1 MRWWVNN
8 SNSEGAVTRVHLGL
22 VVIFLAVTV
31 AALAIGRL
39 LPEAIPLPPSETDD
53 AVAAVPLKQLYAVE
67 TELGEQA
74 GAWDADRKL
83 LAAMLRVVK
92 TPADQAEVLR
102 RSCGLEYNV
111 VGPEAALPICVRAF
125 NSSVLADTATHHRT
139 GRRLA
144 KVMSAGG
151 MGEGALAVLDALPR
165 AQAGLEAALTGW
177 VRAETLRRLNR
188 FPDALLSAKQAAQ
201 ELDAAIDAGAAPP
214 EYKAIADYELGRTLA
229 LTDPSADRATARTA
243 LNRALVL
250 QRQLDAQNPEYA
262 EYRLFLT
269 KIFRELS
276 RLPGD
281 NGYAAHEAD
290 TLAAELSARDPQRWE
305 YQGL

>member
-1 MRWWVNN
+1 MR
-8 SNSEGAVTRVHLGL
+8 
-22 VVIFLAVTV
+22 FLSYFIVAV
-31 AALAIGRL
+31 AAMTLGNL
-39 LPEAIPLPPSETDD
+39 TMW
-53 AVAAVPLKQLYAVE
+53 AVLRQRPAAVPLVELLPVE

-74 GAWDADRKL
+74 GAGDADRKL
-83 LAAMLRVVK
+83 LDAMLAVARL
-92 TPADQAEVLR
+92 PDERAEVLR
-102 RSCGLEYNV
+102 RSCGLQHNLRGPHDAIAVCAQALV
-111 VGPEAALPICVRAF
+111 VARTADPI
-125 NSSVLADTATHHRT
+125 THHRT
-139 GRRLA
+139 GRRMA
-144 KVMSAGG
+144 KVLAGAG
-151 MGEGALAVLDALPR
+151 DAAGALALLDSLPR
-165 AQAGLEAALTGW
+165 AQEGLESVLTGW
-177 VRAETLRRLNR
+177 VRAEALRGLKRA
-188 FPDALLSAKQAAQ
+188 PEALESVQRASVELQAVVRANPA
-201 ELDAAIDAGAAPP
+201 LR
-214 EYKAIADYELGRTLA
+214 EYTAIADYELGRTLA

>member
-1 MRWWVNN
+1 MRIALFYLALV
-8 SNSEGAVTRVHLGL
+8 GL
-22 VVIFLAVTV
+22 LAAFWT
-31 AALAIGRL
+31 AFW
-39 LPEAIPLPPSETDD
+39 PLDRPAP
-53 AVAAVPLKQLYAVE
+53 AAVPLAALYAVE
-67 TELGEQA
+67 TELSEQA
-74 GAWDADRKL
+74 GAGDADRKL
-83 LAAMLRVVK
+83 LDAMLAVARL
-92 TPADQAEVLR
+92 PDERAEVLR
-102 RSCGLEYNV
+102 RSCGLQLNLRGPHDAIAVCAQALV
-111 VGPEAALPICVRAF
+111 VARTADPI
-125 NSSVLADTATHHRT
+125 THHRT
-139 GRRLA
+139 GRRMA
-144 KVMSAGG
+144 KVLTGAGDAA
-151 MGEGALAVLDALPR
+151 GALALLDSLPR
-165 AQAGLEAALTGW
+165 AQEGLESVLTGW
-177 VRAETLRRLNR
+177 VRAEALRGLKRA
-188 FPDALLSAKQAAQ
+188 PEALESVQRASVELQAAVRANPA
-201 ELDAAIDAGAAPP
+201 LR
-214 EYKAIADYELGRTLA
+214 EYTAIADYELGRTLA